1 MEYKEAK
8 KELNSYQ
15 FFEIRSKAQIEEVLR
30 LDSQSKKVSSV
41 ITGLPTAKNPH
52 SLEDVWTKYIDE
64 LSKLIEYLKKD
75 TEAKNKIRNKME
87 KLKAMDQESET
98 ILEEKY
104 IKGKRIIDIAD
115 ELCYAIP
122 TVKKKLKKAV
132 IQYANIEN

>member
-30 LDSQSKKVSSV
+30 LDNQSKKVSSV